1 MIPAYKN
8 NKDLIA
14 AWGIAAWDIIKW
26 YPNKLNPIFKIQIV
40 QERKR
45 ERERECVCVC
55 VCVCAR
61 VYVGFCQNSGKID
74 NFTSIIKYSNI
85 LFLNVV

>member
-45 ERERECVCVC
+45 ERESLQ
-55 VCVCAR
+55 AL
-61 VYVGFCQNSGKID
+61 
-74 NFTSIIKYSNI
+74 SNI
-85 LFLNVV
+85 VTYCF